1 MIPIHRNCISV
12 IEQTLIMHQNSALI
26 EVAVVCCKISLMA
39 LVPVGLVCIL
49 FAVSDDLVQVFEVL
63 DVVVAAADVQVAAP
77 EVLRLRLLFGLDLE

>member
-1 MIPIHRNCISV
+1 
-12 IEQTLIMHQNSALI
+12 
-26 EVAVVCCKISLMA
+26 MA
-39 LVPVGLVCIL
+39 LVPVGLGCIL

>member
-1 MIPIHRNCISV
+1 MLQLTT
-12 IEQTLIMHQNSALI
+12 IEA
-26 EVAVVCCKISLMA
+26 KKSLMA
-39 LVPVGLVCIL
+39 LVPVGLGCIH